1 MTEIYI
7 IRHAQAEGNLYRMM
21 QGNWDGD
28 VTPLGL
34 RQIDA
39 LAERFR
45 HVKIDALY
53 SSDLY
58 RTRVTASAITRW
70 HSIPMQLDA
79 RLREIHMGSWE
90 TEFFGNLEYRCPE
103 KLHEFI
109 FEPDRFSLDGA
120 ETYAQVA
127 RRASEA
133 LREIAANNPDR
144 TVAVV
149 SHGVAI
155 RCMLSEVLGIPIG
168 DTEHLPIPSNTG
180 VMHLFYDKGSF
191 TADYINDF
199 SHLSGALAARP
210 GNQISLRHEYID
222 PAEHRDYYISCY
234 ADTWRASH
242 GDLRGF
248 VPETYYAAAVSHH
261 ADDHRAV
268 SIIYNKDEPVG
279 LIDMDTSRGA
289 HAQYGWISLL
299 YLREDYRSRGFGI
312 QLLAR
317 PLRDYADMQRN
328 ALRLLVSSDNERALK
343 FYKRC
348 GFRQLSTQPG
358 AAGELLLME
367 RKLGGSRDAR
377 V

>member
-28 VTPLGL
+28 VTQLGL

-58 RTRVTASAITRW
+58 RTRLTASAITRW

-79 RLREIHMGSWE
+79 RLREIHMGPWE
-90 TEFFGNLEYRCPE
+90 TEFFGNLEYQCPE
-103 KLHEFI
+103 KLHDFI
-109 FEPDRFSLDGA
+109 FEPEHFSLDGA
-120 ETYAQVA
+120 ETYFQVA
-127 RRASEA
+127 RRAAAA

-168 DTEHLPIPSNTG
+168 DTETLPIPSNTG
-180 VMHLFYDKGSF
+180 VVHLIYDDGGF
-191 TADYINDF
+191 TVDYINDC
-199 SHLSGALAARP
+199 SHLTPELAARP
-210 GNQISLRHEYID
+210 VNRISLRNEYID
-222 PAEHRDYYISCY
+222 PAEHRDYYIACY
-234 ADTWRASH
+234 SDAWLAAH
-242 GDLRGF
+242 GNLNDF
-248 VPETYYAAAVSHH
+248 DPEPYYAAAVSHY
-261 ADDHRAV
+261 ADDYRAV

-279 LIDMDTSRGA
+279 LIDMDTRRGA

-299 YLREDYRSRGFGI
+299 YLREDFRGQGYGI

-317 PLRDYADMQRN
+317 PLRDYANMQRN

-348 GFRQLSTQPG
+348 GFRRLSTQPG

-367 RKLGGSRDAR
+367 KKLGGTRDGSI
-377 V
+377 

>member
-1 MTEIYI
+1 M
-7 IRHAQAEGNLYRMM
+7 
-21 QGNWDGD
+21 
-28 VTPLGL
+28 
-34 RQIDA
+34 
-39 LAERFR
+39 
-45 HVKIDALY
+45 
-53 SSDLY
+53 
-58 RTRVTASAITRW
+58 
-70 HSIPMQLDA
+70 
-79 RLREIHMGSWE
+79 
-90 TEFFGNLEYRCPE
+90 
-103 KLHEFI
+103 
-109 FEPDRFSLDGA
+109 
-120 ETYAQVA
+120 
-127 RRASEA
+127 
-133 LREIAANNPDR
+133 
-144 TVAVV
+144 
-149 SHGVAI
+149 
-155 RCMLSEVLGIPIG
+155 
-168 DTEHLPIPSNTG
+168 PIPSNTG
-180 VMHLFYDKGSF
+180 VVHLFYDKGSF
-191 TADYINDF
+191 TADYINDV

-234 ADTWRASH
+234 ADTWRTSH

-279 LIDMDTSRGA
+279 LIDMDTRRGA

>member
-28 VTPLGL
+28 VTPFGL

-39 LAERFR
+39 LTERFR

-58 RTRVTASAITRW
+58 RTRMTASAITRW
-70 HSIPMQLDA
+70 HSIPMQLDK
-79 RLREIHMGSWE
+79 RLREIHMGPWE
-90 TEFFGNLEYRCPE
+90 TEFFGNLEHSSPE
-103 KLHEFI
+103 KLHDFL
-109 FEPDRFSLDGA
+109 FEPERFSLDGA

-155 RCMLSEVLGIPIG
+155 RCMLSAVLGVPIG

-180 VMHLFYDKGSF
+180 VVHLFYDSGSF
-191 TADYINDF
+191 TSDYINDC
-199 SHLSGALAARP
+199 SHLTPELAARP

-222 PAEHRDYYISCY
+222 PVQHRDYYISCY
-234 ADTWRASH
+234 SDAWLAAH
-242 GDLRGF
+242 GSLRGF
-248 VPETYYAAAVSHH
+248 NPEVYYAAAVSHH
-261 ADDHRAV
+261 ADDPRAV
-268 SIIYNKDEPVG
+268 SIIYNGEEPVG
-279 LIDMDTSRGA
+279 LIDMDTCRGA

-299 YLREDYRSRGFGI
+299 YLREDFRRRGYGI

-317 PLRDYADMQRN
+317 PLRDYTDMHRN
-328 ALRLLVSSDNERALK
+328 ALRLLVSEDNERALK

-358 AAGELLLME
+358 AAGALLLME
-367 RKLGGSRDAR
+367 KKLGGTRDAR

>member
-180 VMHLFYDKGSF
+180 VVHLFYDKGSF

-199 SHLSGALAARP
+199 SHLTPELAARP

-222 PAEHRDYYISCY
+222 PAEHKDYYISCY
-234 ADTWRASH
+234 SDAWLAAH

-279 LIDMDTSRGA
+279 LIDMDTRRGA

-299 YLREDYRSRGFGI
+299 YLREDFRGRGYGI

-358 AAGELLLME
+358 ASGELLLME
-367 RKLGGSRDAR
+367 RKLEGARDAR